1 MLAAAGATLAAF
13 TIGKKSGAP
22 VGPELIQEA
31 LTSRQILNVLDYVL
45 RYSGEFEAPIDPR
58 YANYQ
63 AVMAG
68 YAKQIAESDD
78 RIAFLK
84 ALLEQMKFD
93 LKLDD
98 KKKND
103 DKNSPTSGS
112 STTTAIKPGATSV
125 KQSGRFVPNNTPY
138 TLTLPGPPYTIT
150 VRPGNSLPNL
160 NYLRGL
166 ALVRYL
172 THLGLPELRAREL
185 AAVITDWTDKDDFQ
199 TDGGAEA
206 AYYLGLDPAYTPRN
220 APIRTWQELAYLK
233 GVTPDLVRL
242 LANNFTLHGE
252 PSKVLADAL
261 SPAAIAALS
270 GLPQDVV
277 QAALDNRKIEMAR
290 DTGAKAQV
298 TRLITDAEKALFSD
312 WITFESTTDVMLID
326 IRGQRVSGRAV
337 YDRNKKQLLDW
348 ATG

>member
-1 MLAAAGATLAAF
+1 M
-13 TIGKKSGAP
+13 IGKKGGAP
-22 VGPELIQEA
+22 IGPELIQEA
-31 LTSRQILNVLDYVL
+31 LASRQILNVLDYVL

-84 ALLEQMKFD
+84 ALLAEMKFD
-93 LKLDD
+93 LNLDD
-98 KKKND
+98 KKKT
-103 DKNSPTSGS
+103 DKDSPAGS
-112 STTTAIKPGATSV
+112 STITALKPGAASA

-138 TLTLPGPPYTIT
+138 ALTLAGSPYQIT

-172 THLGLPELRAREL
+172 AHLGLPEPRAREL

-206 AYYLGLDPAYTPRN
+206 AYYLSLDPAYTPRN
-220 APIRTWQELAYLK
+220 APIRTWQEVAYLK
-233 GVTPDLVRL
+233 GVTPDIVRL
-242 LANNFTLHGE
+242 LANHFTLHGE
-252 PSKVLADAL
+252 PGKVLADAL

-270 GLPQDVV
+270 GLPPEVV
-277 QAALDNRKIEMAR
+277 RAALDNRKIEMAR
-290 DTGAKAQV
+290 DAGAKAQV
-298 TRLITDAEKALFSD
+298 TRLITDAEKTLFSD
-312 WITFESTTDVMLID
+312 WITFDSSTDVMLID

-337 YDRNKKQLLDW
+337 YDRNRKQLLDW
-348 ATG
+348 AVG